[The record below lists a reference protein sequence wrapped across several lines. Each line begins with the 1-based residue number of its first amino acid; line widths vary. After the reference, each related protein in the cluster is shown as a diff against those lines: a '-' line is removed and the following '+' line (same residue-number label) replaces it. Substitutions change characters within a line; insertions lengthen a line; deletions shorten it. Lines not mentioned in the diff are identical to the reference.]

1 MKKENPKILN
11 LFLRYLLG
19 QNYSTLTVNG
29 YAIDLLIFFKFII
42 NYLNLGIQVKD
53 IDVFIFLKIQ
63 KSDIIAFAIYLG
75 ENKKNCSNT
84 RHRKIAAIK
93 AFYDWLYKKYSVFKC
108 KTNPTKTLPSVEKIM
123 RMPKY
128 LKLEDAKKIQNIFN
142 ISNSRYYIRDNTI
155 ISLFL
160 ASGMRLSELSNIK
173 IKDIDF
179 SKKNVQIIGKGNK
192 ERIVYL
198 TDKIIKQLKKYLDT
212 RQIIDIN
219 EYLFINNKNTKLS
232 NRSIENICDRAFK
245 LVGIN
250 DKKYTVHTLRH
261 TFATYIYKQTK
272 DILVVKEILGHETIN
287 ATMIYSHIDNDDLK
301 KAVRSNPLNDFQI
314 EKYNTEKGREVIV

>member
-1 MKKENPKILN
+1 
-11 LFLRYLLG
+11 
-19 QNYSTLTVNG
+19 
-29 YAIDLLIFFKFII
+29 
-42 NYLNLGIQVKD
+42 
-53 IDVFIFLKIQ
+53 
-63 KSDIIAFAIYLG
+63 
-75 ENKKNCSNT
+75 
-84 RHRKIAAIK
+84 
-93 AFYDWLYKKYSVFKC
+93 
-108 KTNPTKTLPSVEKIM
+108 M
-123 RMPKY
+123 RTPKY

-192 ERIVYL
+192 ERIVFL

-314 EKYNTEKGREVIV
+314 EKYNTGKGREVIV

>member
-63 KSDIIAFAIYLG
+63 KSDIIAFTIYLG

-93 AFYDWLYKKYSVFKC
+93 AFYDWLYKKYSVFKG

-212 RQIIDIN
+212 RQIIDAN

-287 ATMIYSHIDNDDLK
+287 ATMIYLHIDNDDLK

>member
-11 LFLRYLLG
+11 LFLRYLIG
-19 QNYSTLTVNG
+19 QNYSTGTVNG

-63 KSDIIAFAIYLG
+63 KSDIIAFTIYLG
-75 ENKKNCSNT
+75 ENKENCSNT

-93 AFYDWLYKKYSVFKC
+93 AFYDWLYKKYSVFKG

-123 RMPKY
+123 RTPKY

-142 ISNSRYYIRDNTI
+142 ISNSRYYIRDNAI

-173 IKDIDF
+173 IKDINF

-192 ERIVYL
+192 ERIVFL

-232 NRSIENICDRAFK
+232 NRSIENICNRAFK
-245 LVGIN
+245 LAEIN

-287 ATMIYSHIDNDDLK
+287 ATTIYSHIDNDDLK

-314 EKYNTEKGREVIV
+314 EKYNTGKGREVIV

>member
-11 LFLRYLLG
+11 DFLRYLLG
-19 QNYSTLTVNG
+19 QNYSIGTVNG
-29 YAIDLLIFFKFII
+29 YAIDLLIFFRFII
-42 NYLNLGIQVKD
+42 TYLNLGIQVKD

-63 KSDIIAFAIYLG
+63 KSDIAAFTIYLG
-75 ENKKNCSNT
+75 ENKENCANT

-93 AFYDWLYKKYSVFKC
+93 AFYDWLYKKYSVFKG

-123 RMPKY
+123 RTPKY

-192 ERIVYL
+192 ERIVFL

-219 EYLFINNKNTKLS
+219 EYLFINSKNTKLS

-314 EKYNTEKGREVIV
+314 EKYNTGKGREVIV

>member
-63 KSDIIAFAIYLG
+63 KSDIIAFTIYLG